1 MIGIVRTVFA
11 VLHTA
16 WWCGFAVVYLMVFP
30 KKKDFILLKVAKLW
44 WSTHMLKWV
53 IGSKIEVEVS
63 KKAQEHFDSG
73 KGAVLMANHSSYLDI
88 TAAFVATPAPI
99 VFLAKDAIRK
109 VPLLGGAN
117 ARVGTVFVKRGDR
130 KSAYKSINALVK
142 TVSEGRCVLVFPE
155 GTRSWDGELKEF
167 KKGGF
172 HLATQAEVLV
182 IPMHIH
188 GTNKVLPRGKFFFR
202 NRHPFKVGFADPIY
216 NTNVDEL
223 RDLTRDAIV
232 KLSS

>member
-1 MIGIVRTVFA
+1 MIGIVRTIFA
-11 VLHTA
+11 IICSA
-16 WWCGFAVVYLMVFP
+16 FWCGFAVVYLMIFP
-30 KKKDFILLKVAKLW
+30 KRKDFILLKVAKLW
-44 WSTHMLKWV
+44 WSTYMLKWI
-53 IGSKIEVEVS
+53 IGSKIEVEIS
-63 KKAQEHFDSG
+63 DKAKALLDSG

-117 ARVGTVFVKRGDR
+117 ARAGTVFVKRGDR
-130 KSAYKSINALVK
+130 KSAHKSILALVK

-155 GTRSWDGELKEF
+155 GTRSWDGEIKKF

-172 HLATQAEVLV
+172 HLAVQAKAPV
-182 IPMHIH
+182 IPVLIE

-202 NRHPFKVGFADPIY
+202 NTHPFKVSFSDPI
-216 NTNVDEL
+216 TNNDVNEL
-223 RDLTRDAIV
+223 RDLTRDAV
-232 KLSS
+232 MKLRS